1 MSRLEVES
9 ITWIHHVTH
18 KLERNLPF
26 TVLNVYQRPFALI
39 QHEGQ
44 EVFFPL
50 SNHRIGRIFLQ
61 IFHCK
66 QIILSVSLTWFWEG
80 PRKGLKW
87 LTWTVVEIEI
97 PRWHKTNGFL
107 WFSENRTQRWKS
119 KLEIKRAEGQFVAY
133 YECTTGHTEI
143 WLYIIIELNFSDVF
157 NI

>member
-44 EVFFPL
+44 EVFLPL

-97 PRWHKTNGFL
+97 PRWHKTNGFYMVLREPYPEVEVQAWDKKSWRPVCRLL
-107 WFSENRTQRWKS
+107 WMHNWSHRDMAVHNY
-119 KLEIKRAEGQFVAY
+119 EIEFY
-133 YECTTGHTEI
+133 
-143 WLYIIIELNFSDVF
+143 WSF
-157 NI
+157 